1 MLLTV
6 NQSFFLQLPS
16 DIESSDQ
23 TSGVKIA
30 DFVSQNLAQFL
41 MQLYCYNAQDDS
53 KDIFH
58 EIGIHRYVI
67 QMLLADVRKEFS

>member
-30 DFVSQNLAQFL
+30 EFKSQSLAQFL
-41 MQLYCYNAQDDS
+41 MQLYCYNVQDDS

-67 QMLLADVRKEFS
+67 QMLLANVRKEFS